1 MSIPTYDQFLLPLL
15 RLVSDGKEHSFSGI
29 VDALADEFE
38 LTEEDKMALLPS
50 GGQTVLKNRIGW
62 AKTYLTKALML
73 DAPRR
78 AVMKI
83 TPRGQ
88 EVLAANP
95 PALDKPYLLRFP
107 EFQQFQARSKTTS
120 SVADDTAPA
129 PGTAQTPIESIEAAM
144 DEIKSELASDLI
156 DKVKSCS
163 PQFFERLVVD
173 VLVRM
178 GYGGNFADA
187 AQAVGRTGDCGIDG
201 IIKEDPLGLDRIY
214 VQAKRWEK
222 SVGSPEIFGFIGALQ
237 KQHAK
242 KGVFITSSEF
252 TKAALEA
259 AEGLDTKIV
268 LIDGKR
274 LAEIMMDYDVGCSLV
289 RSYDVKRV
297 DPDYFVDED

>member
-15 RLVSDGKEHSFSGI
+15 RLVADGIEHLFSDITET
-29 VDALADEFE
+29 LADQFR
-38 LTEEDKMALLPS
+38 LTEEDKMTLLPS
-50 GGQTVLKNRIGW
+50 GSQTVLKNRIGW

-78 AVMKI
+78 GAMKI
-83 TPRGQ
+83 TSRGL
-88 EVLAANP
+88 EVLANNP
-95 PALDKPYLLRFP
+95 PALDKPFLLRYP
-107 EFQQFQARSKTTS
+107 EFQQFQARTKTAS
-120 SVADDTAPA
+120 AIPDTAEEQ
-129 PGTAQTPIESIEAAM
+129 GDSRTPIESIEAAM
-144 DEIKSELASDLI
+144 DEIRSKLASDLI
-156 DKVKSCS
+156 EKVKSCS

-252 TKAALEA
+252 TKSAFEA